1 MKVNFTISPR
11 VLAHLGE
18 DLIKSESIALFELI
32 KNAYDANATQ
42 CIVDFDF
49 IKNKLNKITITDNGS
64 GMNLD
69 IIKKNW
75 LVVGTDNKKEE
86 FNKLKKTDASKRG
99 ARIPLGEKGIGRLS
113 IHKLGNKITVITKT
127 KSDNEAKLFIDWNN
141 LNYSRKI
148 EDFIIELSEYPIPE
162 YFSDSTGTRIIIED
176 LKTSWDRR
184 QLREV
189 YRNITS
195 LNSPFSN
202 SSDSFKVIVSS
213 NSNIFDG
220 LPNFDDI
227 KNNALYFGY
236 CKMSG
241 EEIVDFKYCFQ
252 PWSGLDK
259 VEKRVITTL
268 EPEMRKIKR
277 QDRSYINLLDSNI
290 GDIEFDIMIF
300 DMDTQIF
307 SYSNMEKKSI
317 QSYLK
322 ENGGIRVYR
331 DGVRVYNYGEK
342 DNDWLGIDFKRVQR
356 VGGNISNNI
365 IIGSVKI
372 NRDSSDGLVEK
383 TNREGFIENNSYFD
397 FVEAINYAL
406 FLFVMQR
413 NIDKIRLSDIYKKYK
428 SIEPVISELK
438 NLENLVDRKI
448 KDTSSKNEILKNIY
462 RISEQYKQVKEILIK
477 SANAGLNIGS
487 VIHTLDKLL
496 SQLIGCI
503 QRDEKKKAIEISLLL
518 EKIIRGYSAM
528 LKRSDI
534 SLHSLNEIVNIALD
548 NYEFRFLDHKIDVI
562 SNHNDS
568 NLEAYLAKAESISVI
583 TNLLDNAIYWVS
595 SKENKN
601 RKISI
606 FITDQIKGYNSII
619 VSDNGPGFNLPLDVA
634 TEPFQTGKPHNIGS
648 GLGLHVAKEMMI
660 AMKGK
665 LLLISDANEIN
676 FPSNVKSEQVTNA
689 VVAICFPTQKR

>member
-32 KNAYDANATQ
+32 KNAYDANAAE

-49 IKNKLNKITITDNGS
+49 IEDKLNKITITDNGN

-69 IIKKNW
+69 IIQKNW

-86 FNKLKKTDASKRG
+86 FNNLKKIDSAQRES
-99 ARIPLGEKGIGRLS
+99 RIPLGEKGIGRLS

-127 KSDNEAKLFIDWNN
+127 ESDNEAKLFIDWNN
-141 LNYSRKI
+141 LNYSKTI
-148 EDFIIELSEYPIPE
+148 EDFIIELNEYPTPE

-195 LNSPFSN
+195 LNSPFSDG
-202 SSDSFKVIVSS
+202 SDSFKVIVNS
-213 NSNIFDG
+213 NSNVFDG

-241 EEIVDFKYCFQ
+241 EEIVDFKYSFQ

-259 VEKRVITTL
+259 VEKRIVTDL
-268 EPEMRKIKR
+268 ESGMKKIKR

-300 DMDTQIF
+300 DMDAQIF

-317 QSYLK
+317 QNYLK
-322 ENGGIRVYR
+322 ENGGVRVYR

-372 NRDSSDGLVEK
+372 NRDSSDGLIEK

-397 FVEAINYAL
+397 FIEAINYAL
-406 FLFVMQR
+406 SLFVMQR
-413 NIDKIRLSDIYKKYK
+413 NIDKIRLSDLYKKYK

-438 NLENLVDRKI
+438 DLEGLVERKI
-448 KDTSSKNEILKNIY
+448 KDIPSKNAILKNIY

-503 QRDEKKKAIEISLLL
+503 QRDEKKKSIEISLLL

-528 LKRSDI
+528 LKKSDI
-534 SLHSLNEIVNIALD
+534 SLHPLSEIVNIALD

-562 SNHNDS
+562 SNHHDS

-601 RKISI
+601 RKISV
-606 FITDQIKGYNSII
+606 FITDQIKGFNSII

-665 LLLISDANEIN
+665 LLLISDTNEIN
-676 FPSNVKSEQVTNA
+676 FPSNVKSEKVTNA
-689 VVAICFPTQKR
+689 VVAICFPTQK